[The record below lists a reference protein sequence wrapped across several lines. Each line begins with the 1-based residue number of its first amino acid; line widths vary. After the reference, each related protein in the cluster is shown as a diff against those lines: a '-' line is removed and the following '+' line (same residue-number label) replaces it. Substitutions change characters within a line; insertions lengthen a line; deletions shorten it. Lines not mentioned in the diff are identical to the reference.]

1 MPELNF
7 DEGRLVEEVLTA
19 SNVDDHVK
27 SEQGMMQA
35 VALAGAITTLDS
47 DTSVKPEAVD
57 PKATLMTALTD

>member
-1 MPELNF
+1 MGANLP
-7 DEGRLVEEVLTA
+7 A
-19 SNVDDHVK
+19 VDLG
-27 SEQGMMQA
+27 SGLQA